1 MSAPPTACV
10 YGAPLPELADVPL
23 GAAQVSPLAPGAAR
37 LEDIDP
43 QSLDLAVIAAPP
55 GTVERRYALAL
66 ALRALK
72 PGAPLIAMAPKEK
85 GGSRL
90 GKELQAFGCAVTE
103 TGRRHQRLCE
113 TRRPDAPAGV
123 DEAIAAGSP
132 HHVQAL
138 DLWSQPGLFSWD
150 RPDPGSLLLLQA
162 LASAKLSGKG
172 VDLGCGPGLLA
183 RAILTHSG
191 VSRLDLVDI
200 DRRAI
205 EAARRNFDDPRV
217 GFHWA
222 DVRGPLPLEGL
233 DFVVMN
239 PPFHDEGAEDKGLGQ
254 GFIRQ
259 SHKLLKKGGVAW
271 IVANRHLPYEGV
283 LTPLFS
289 HIEVRAEGP
298 GYKVFEARK

>member
-1 MSAPPTACV
+1 VSAAPTACV
-10 YGAPLPELADVPL
+10 YGAPLPELAEVPK
-23 GAAQVSPLAPGAAR
+23 GAAQVSPLSPGSAR
-37 LEDIDP
+37 LEEFEP
-43 QSLDLAVIAAPP
+43 ETLDRAVIAAPP

-72 PGAPLIAMAPKEK
+72 PGASFVAMAPKEK

-90 GKELQAFGCAVTE
+90 GKELKAFGCEVIE

-113 TRRPDAPAGV
+113 TRRPEAPEGV
-123 DEAIAAGSP
+123 EEAIAAGGP
-132 HHVQAL
+132 RFVEAL

-150 RPDPGSLLLLQA
+150 RPDPGTLLLIQA
-162 LASAKLSGKG
+162 LGAAKLSGRG

-183 RAILTHSG
+183 RAILAHKG
-191 VSRLDLVDI
+191 VARLDLVDI

-205 EAARRNFDDPRV
+205 DAARRNFDDPRV
-217 GFHWA
+217 GLHWA
-222 DVRGPLPLEGL
+222 DARGPLPLEAL

-259 SHKLLKKGGVAW
+259 SHKLLAKGGVAW
-271 IVANRHLPYEGV
+271 VVANRHLPYEGV

-289 HIEVRAEGP
+289 RVEVRAEGP